1 MRRRLRVAAIGAVAA
16 TFFFAADSRAE
27 MPGSGN
33 VCLRAARAATRHAGL
48 PPGLLAAIGIV
59 ETGRPDPMTGQMVPS
74 PDAVDIHG
82 KGTFF
87 SDAREAVAYVREAR
101 ASGLR
106 RIDVGC
112 FQIDLGFHQDAFPN
126 LATAFD
132 PAANARAMRRAS
144 SPACM
149 RATGNGGR
157 PSPLTIPRIRPRA
170 NLTPRGCWQPGTT
183 GRPRPVLC
191 RTIRMCSGLAG
202 SPQICRMS
210 SDHEHRP
217 AMMET

>member
-59 ETGRPDPMTGQMVPS
+59 ETGRPDPMTGEMVPS

-132 PAANARAMRRAS
+132 PAANARYAARF
-144 SPACM
+144 
-149 RATGNGGR
+149 
-157 PSPLTIPRIRPRA
+157 LTRLHARY
-170 NLTPRGCWQPGTT
+170 GQW
-183 GRPRPVLC
+183 
-191 RTIRMCSGLAG
+191 
-202 SPQICRMS
+202 
-210 SDHEHRP
+210 RP
-217 AMMET
+217 AIAAYHSANPAEGGPYAARVLATWHHGSASAGALQSDPHVLWLGRKPADLPHVIGP